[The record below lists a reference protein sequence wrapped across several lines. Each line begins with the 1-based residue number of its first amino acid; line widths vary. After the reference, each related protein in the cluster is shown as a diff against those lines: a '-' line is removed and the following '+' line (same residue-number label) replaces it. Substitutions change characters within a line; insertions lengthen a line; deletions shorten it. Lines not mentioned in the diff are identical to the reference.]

1 MLPEGA
7 PVAFE
12 LVATIHSFASRVFVT
27 AADTT
32 DIYFERRLFLEQR
45 PSRDDFGFLG
55 RRRLRLRERRFGS
68 APVAS

>member
-27 AADTT
+27 AP
-32 DIYFERRLFLEQR
+32 ERLLEQR

-55 RRRLRLRERRFGS
+55 LHFKIRDTGDCPPFRYQATE
-68 APVAS
+68 